1 MTNTLRNVHS
11 LLRFKCIYTELSELT
26 NNHYTFKYDQGG
38 RRNLYYNNIYYNNI
52 YYNNI
57 YYNIIAQFP

>member
-1 MTNTLRNVHS
+1 MYTHYCVLNVYTLNCLNLQTISTILNT
-11 LLRFKCIYTELSELT
+11 IWEEDITYITIT
-26 NNHYTFKYDQGG
+26 
-38 RRNLYYNNIYYNNI
+38 IYYNNS